1 MTRWCSLDPR
11 PEIAVEDEGPGVL
24 EEERS
29 RICERFHR
37 VAGAAAGG
45 AGLGLA
51 IVREI
56 ARTHGAEAW
65 VEPGADGRGA
75 VFRVRF
81 PVQKMNRRPSV

>member
-1 MTRWCSLDPR
+1 
-11 PEIAVEDEGPGVL
+11 
-24 EEERS
+24 
-29 RICERFHR
+29 
-37 VAGAAAGG
+37 VAGSAAGG

-81 PVQKMNRRPSV
+81 PPQKMNRRPSV